1 MLEEKFKMEDNEEME
16 LVKYLLNQAD
26 DFIEAVICGSMEASR
41 RCATMF
47 EIDEQGRMSDASPLE
62 MLRNMKEGMKYL
74 VVEVQPEENMTSG
87 DITLL
92 IENPENYNHRLVV
105 SNNGRD
111 IQIIKLRE
119 EDNHILEEATITTLQ
134 KEHTVSI
141 SVNSDIVENVEDR
154 EALMGLLSS
163 IKSYITHK
171 EGYKWVVDFRHAL
184 APDTQ
189 KMLESTEE
197 LIARLRNE
205 YLESQEGI
213 SGNHPNGNN
222 GGGMLS

>member
-1 MLEEKFKMEDNEEME
+1 MEDNEEME

-26 DFIEAVICGSMEASR
+26 NFIEAVICGSMEASR

-62 MLRNMKEGMKYL
+62 MLRNIKDGMKYL
-74 VVEVQPEENMTSG
+74 VVEVQPEENIASG
-87 DITLL
+87 NITLL
-92 IENPENYNHRLVV
+92 IEDPENYNHRLVV

-119 EDNHILEEATITTLQ
+119 EDNNIGEEVIITTSQ
-134 KEHTVSI
+134 KEHTVSV
-141 SVNSDIVENVEDR
+141 SVNSEIVGGVEDR

-163 IKSYITHK
+163 IKSYLTYK

-184 APDTQ
+184 APDIQ
-189 KMLESTEE
+189 QLMENTEE
-197 LIARLRNE
+197 LITLSNGDRV
-205 YLESQEGI
+205 SGGI
-213 SGNHPNGNN
+213 
-222 GGGMLS
+222 LS

>member
-62 MLRNMKEGMKYL
+62 MLRNIKNGMKYL

-92 IENPENYNHRLVV
+92 IENPENYNHRLIV

-119 EDNHILEEATITTLQ
+119 EDNNILEEAIITTSQ
-134 KEHTVSI
+134 KEHTVSV
-141 SVNSDIVENVEDR
+141 SVNSEIVENVEDR

-163 IKSYITHK
+163 IKNYLTHK

-184 APDTQ
+184 APDIQ
-189 KMLESTEE
+189 KLVENTEE
-197 LIARLRNE
+197 LIAR
-205 YLESQEGI
+205 SKGDKV
-213 SGNHPNGNN
+213 S
-222 GGGMLS
+222 GGMLS

>member
-1 MLEEKFKMEDNEEME
+1 MLEEKFMMEDNEEME

-26 DFIEAVICGSMEASR
+26 NFIEAVICGSMEASR

-62 MLRNMKEGMKYL
+62 MLRNIKDGIRYL

-87 DITLL
+87 NITLL
-92 IENPENYNHRLVV
+92 IEDPENYNHRLVV

-119 EDNHILEEATITTLQ
+119 EDDNIVEEATITTSQ
-134 KEHTVSI
+134 REHTVSI
-141 SVNSDIVENVEDR
+141 SVNREVVEGVEDR

-163 IKSYITHK
+163 IKSYLTYK

-184 APDTQ
+184 APDIQ
-189 KMLESTEE
+189 ELMEDTEE
-197 LIARLRNE
+197 LIALSNGDKV
-205 YLESQEGI
+205 SGGI
-213 SGNHPNGNN
+213 FS
-222 GGGMLS
+222 

>member
-26 DFIEAVICGSMEASR
+26 DFIEAVICGSMEASK

-47 EIDEQGRMSDASPLE
+47 EIDEQGRISDASPLE
-62 MLRNMKEGMKYL
+62 MLRNIKDDMKYL
-74 VVEVQPEENMTSG
+74 IVEVQPEENMTSG
-87 DITLL
+87 NITLL

-105 SNNGRD
+105 SNNVRD

-119 EDNHILEEATITTLQ
+119 EDNNILEEAIITTSQ
-134 KEHTVSI
+134 KEHKVSI

-154 EALMGLLSS
+154 EALMGLLLS

-184 APDTQ
+184 APDIQ
-189 KMLESTEE
+189 KLMENTDE
-197 LIARLRNE
+197 LIAR
-205 YLESQEGI
+205 S
-213 SGNHPNGNN
+213 NGEEAS
-222 GGGMLS
+222 GGMLS

>member
-1 MLEEKFKMEDNEEME
+1 MVEEKFKMEDNEEME

-62 MLRNMKEGMKYL
+62 MLRNIKNGMKYL

-119 EDNHILEEATITTLQ
+119 EDNNILEEAIITTSQ

-141 SVNSDIVENVEDR
+141 SVNSEIVDNVEDR

-163 IKSYITHK
+163 IKGYLTHK

-184 APDTQ
+184 APDIQELMEKT
-189 KMLESTEE
+189 KE
-197 LIARLRNE
+197 LIAR
-205 YLESQEGI
+205 S
-213 SGNHPNGNN
+213 NGKEAS
-222 GGGMLS
+222 GGMLS

>member
-1 MLEEKFKMEDNEEME
+1 MLEEKVLMGDNEEIE
-16 LVKYLLNQAD
+16 LVKYLLSQAG

-62 MLRNMKEGMKYL
+62 MLRNIKDGMKYL
-74 VVEVQPEENMTSG
+74 VVEVKPEENMTSG

-92 IENPENYNHRLVV
+92 IEDPENYNHRLVV

-119 EDNHILEEATITTLQ
+119 ENNNILEEAIITTLQ
-134 KEHTVSI
+134 KKHTVSV
-141 SVNSDIVENVEDR
+141 SVNSEIVEGVEDR
-154 EALMGLLSS
+154 EALMGLLHS

-184 APDTQ
+184 APAIQ
-189 KMLESTEE
+189 ELMEKTEK
-197 LIARLRNE
+197 LIAR
-205 YLESQEGI
+205 SKGDKV
-213 SGNHPNGNN
+213 S
-222 GGGMLS
+222 GGMLS

>member
-1 MLEEKFKMEDNEEME
+1 MENNEEME
-16 LVKYLLNQAD
+16 LVKNLLKQAD
-26 DFIEAVICGSMEASR
+26 NFIEAVICGSMEASR

-62 MLRNMKEGMKYL
+62 MLRNIKDGMKYL

-92 IENPENYNHRLVV
+92 IEDPENYNHRLVA

-119 EDNHILEEATITTLQ
+119 EDNHILEEAIITTLH

-141 SVNSDIVENVEDR
+141 SVNSEIVEGVEDR
-154 EALMGLLSS
+154 EDLMGLLSS
-163 IKSYITHK
+163 IKSYLTYK
-171 EGYKWVVDFRHAL
+171 EGYKWVIDFRHAL
-184 APDTQ
+184 APDIQ
-189 KMLESTEE
+189 ELMENTEE
-197 LIARLRNE
+197 LIAR
-205 YLESQEGI
+205 S
-213 SGNHPNGNN
+213 NGD
-222 GGGMLS
+222 GASGGMLS

>member
-1 MLEEKFKMEDNEEME
+1 MVEEKFKMEDNEEME

-26 DFIEAVICGSMEASR
+26 DFIEAIICGSMEASK

-62 MLRNMKEGMKYL
+62 MLRNIKNGMKYL

-87 DITLL
+87 NITLL
-92 IENPENYNHRLVV
+92 IEDPENYNHRLVV

-119 EDNHILEEATITTLQ
+119 EDNNILEEAIITTLQ
-134 KEHTVSI
+134 KEHTVSVF
-141 SVNSDIVENVEDR
+141 VNSEIVENVEDR

-163 IKSYITHK
+163 IKSYLIHK

-184 APDTQ
+184 AP
-189 KMLESTEE
+189 KVRELMENTEE
-197 LIARLRNE
+197 LIARLRSE
-205 YLESQEGI
+205 CQELQDYI
-213 SGNHPNGNN
+213 NSSSGKERK
-222 GGGMLS
+222 GMLS

>member
-26 DFIEAVICGSMEASR
+26 DFIEAVICGSMEASK

-62 MLRNMKEGMKYL
+62 MLRNIKDGMKYL

-87 DITLL
+87 NITLL

-111 IQIIKLRE
+111 IEIIKLRE
-119 EDNHILEEATITTLQ
+119 EDNNILEEAIITTSQ

-141 SVNSDIVENVEDR
+141 SVNSEIVNGVEDR
-154 EALMGLLSS
+154 EALIGLLYS
-163 IKSYITHK
+163 IKSYLTHK

-184 APDTQ
+184 APDIQ
-189 KMLESTEE
+189 KLVENTEE
-197 LIARLRNE
+197 LIAR
-205 YLESQEGI
+205 S
-213 SGNHPNGNN
+213 NGDEAN
-222 GGGMLS
+222 GGMLS

>member
-1 MLEEKFKMEDNEEME
+1 MLEEKFMMEDNEEME

-26 DFIEAVICGSMEASR
+26 NFIEAVICGSMEASR

-47 EIDEQGRMSDASPLE
+47 EIDEQGRISDASPLE
-62 MLRNMKEGMKYL
+62 MLRNIKDGVKYL

-119 EDNHILEEATITTLQ
+119 EDNNIVEEAIITTLQ

-141 SVNSDIVENVEDR
+141 AVNSEVVEGVEDR

-163 IKSYITHK
+163 IEHYLTYK

-184 APDTQ
+184 APDIQQLMENTDD
-189 KMLESTEE
+189 
-197 LIARLRNE
+197 LIALSNGDRV
-205 YLESQEGI
+205 SGGI
-213 SGNHPNGNN
+213 
-222 GGGMLS
+222 LS

>member
-1 MLEEKFKMEDNEEME
+1 MVEEKFKMEDNEEMG

-47 EIDEQGRMSDASPLE
+47 EIDERGRMSDASPLE
-62 MLRNMKEGMKYL
+62 MIRNIKNGMKYL

-119 EDNHILEEATITTLQ
+119 EDNNILEEAIITTSQ
-134 KEHTVSI
+134 KEHTVSV
-141 SVNSDIVENVEDR
+141 SVNSEIVRGVEDR
-154 EALMGLLSS
+154 VALMGLLSS
-163 IKSYITHK
+163 IKSYLTHK

-184 APDTQ
+184 APDIQ
-189 KMLESTEE
+189 KLMENTDE
-197 LIARLRNE
+197 LIARSNE
-205 YLESQEGI
+205 DEAS
-213 SGNHPNGNN
+213 
-222 GGGMLS
+222 GGMLS

>member
-26 DFIEAVICGSMEASR
+26 DFIEAVICGSMEASK

-47 EIDEQGRMSDASPLE
+47 EIDEQGRISDASPLE
-62 MLRNMKEGMKYL
+62 MLRNIKDDMKYL
-74 VVEVQPEENMTSG
+74 IVEVQPEENMTSG
-87 DITLL
+87 NITLL

-119 EDNHILEEATITTLQ
+119 EDNNILEEAIITTSQ
-134 KEHTVSI
+134 KEHKVSI

-154 EALMGLLSS
+154 EALMGLLLS

-184 APDTQ
+184 APDIQ
-189 KMLESTEE
+189 KLMENTDE
-197 LIARLRNE
+197 LIAR
-205 YLESQEGI
+205 S
-213 SGNHPNGNN
+213 NGEEAS
-222 GGGMLS
+222 GGMLS

>member
-26 DFIEAVICGSMEASR
+26 DFIEAIICGSMEASK

-62 MLRNMKEGMKYL
+62 MLRNMKDGMKYL

-87 DITLL
+87 NITLL
-92 IENPENYNHRLVV
+92 IEDPENYNRRLVV
-105 SNNGRD
+105 SNNGRG

-119 EDNHILEEATITTLQ
+119 EDKNIVEEAIITTLQ

-141 SVNSDIVENVEDR
+141 SVNSEIVEGVEDKV
-154 EALMGLLSS
+154 ALMGLLSS
-163 IKSYITHK
+163 IKSYLTYK

-184 APDTQ
+184 APDIQ
-189 KMLESTEE
+189 ELMEKTEE
-197 LIARLRNE
+197 LIAR
-205 YLESQEGI
+205 S
-213 SGNHPNGNN
+213 NGD
-222 GGGMLS
+222 GASGGMLS

>member
-1 MLEEKFKMEDNEEME
+1 MLEEKFIMGDNEEME

-26 DFIEAVICGSMEASR
+26 NFIEAVICGSMEASR

-62 MLRNMKEGMKYL
+62 MLRNIKNGMKYL
-74 VVEVQPEENMTSG
+74 VVEVQPEENMASG
-87 DITLL
+87 NITLL
-92 IENPENYNHRLVV
+92 IEDPENYNHRLVV

-119 EDNHILEEATITTLQ
+119 EDNNIVEEAIITTIQ

-141 SVNSDIVENVEDR
+141 SVNSEVVKGVEDR

-163 IKSYITHK
+163 IKSYQTYK

-184 APDTQ
+184 APDIQ
-189 KMLESTEE
+189 QLMENTEE
-197 LIARLRNE
+197 LIARSNGDRV
-205 YLESQEGI
+205 SGGI
-213 SGNHPNGNN
+213 
-222 GGGMLS
+222 LS

>member
-1 MLEEKFKMEDNEEME
+1 MLEEKFKMEDNKEME
-16 LVKYLLNQAD
+16 LVKHLLNQAD
-26 DFIEAVICGSMEASR
+26 DFIEAVICGSMEASK

-62 MLRNMKEGMKYL
+62 MLRNIKDGMKYL

-87 DITLL
+87 NITLL

-119 EDNHILEEATITTLQ
+119 EDNNIVEEASITTLQ

-141 SVNSDIVENVEDR
+141 SVNSDIVGGVENR
-154 EALMGLLSS
+154 EALMSLLLSIEYYLS
-163 IKSYITHK
+163 HK
-171 EGYKWVVDFRHAL
+171 EGYKWVVDFRNAL
-184 APDTQ
+184 APNIQELMEKTV
-189 KMLESTEE
+189 E
-197 LIARLRNE
+197 LIAR
-205 YLESQEGI
+205 S
-213 SGNHPNGNN
+213 NGEEAS
-222 GGGMLS
+222 GGMLS

>member
-1 MLEEKFKMEDNEEME
+1 MEDNEKIE
-16 LVKYLLNQAD
+16 LVKYLLSQAD

-62 MLRNMKEGMKYL
+62 MLRNIKNGMKYL

-119 EDNHILEEATITTLQ
+119 KGNNIVEEAIITTSQ

-141 SVNSDIVENVEDR
+141 SVNGEVVGGVEDR

-163 IKSYITHK
+163 IKSYITLK

-184 APDTQ
+184 SPDIQ
-189 KMLESTEE
+189 ELMEKTEG
-197 LIARLRNE
+197 LIAR
-205 YLESQEGI
+205 SKGDGA
-213 SGNHPNGNN
+213 S
-222 GGGMLS
+222 GGMLS

>member
-1 MLEEKFKMEDNEEME
+1 MLEEKFKMGDNEEME

-26 DFIEAVICGSMEASR
+26 DFIEAIICGSMEASK

-62 MLRNMKEGMKYL
+62 MLRNIKNGMKYL

-87 DITLL
+87 NITLL
-92 IENPENYNHRLVV
+92 IEDPENYNHRLVV

-119 EDNHILEEATITTLQ
+119 EDNNILEEAIITTLQ
-134 KEHTVSI
+134 KEHTVSV
-141 SVNSDIVENVEDR
+141 SVNSEIVRGVEDR

-163 IKSYITHK
+163 IKSYLTHK
-171 EGYKWVVDFRHAL
+171 EGYKWVVDFRNAL
-184 APDTQ
+184 APEVREL
-189 KMLESTEE
+189 MESTDE
-197 LIARLRNE
+197 LIARLKSE
-205 YLESQEGI
+205 YQDDI
-213 SGNHPNGNN
+213 SRGSSNGNN
-222 GGGMLS
+222 NRKGVLS

>member
-1 MLEEKFKMEDNEEME
+1 MLEEKFMMEDNEEME

-47 EIDEQGRMSDASPLE
+47 KIDEQGRMSDASPLE
-62 MLRNMKEGMKYL
+62 MLKNIREGVKYI

-92 IENPENYNHRLVV
+92 IEDPENYNHRLVV

-119 EDNHILEEATITTLQ
+119 EDNNIVEEVIITTLQ
-134 KEHTVSI
+134 KKHTVSI
-141 SVNSDIVENVEDR
+141 SVNSEIVEGVEDR

-163 IKSYITHK
+163 IKSYLTHK

-184 APDTQ
+184 APDIQ
-189 KMLESTEE
+189 KLMENTEE
-197 LIARLRNE
+197 LIAR
-205 YLESQEGI
+205 S
-213 SGNHPNGNN
+213 NGDEAS
-222 GGGMLS
+222 GGMLS

>member
-26 DFIEAVICGSMEASR
+26 DFIEAVICGSMEASK

-62 MLRNMKEGMKYL
+62 MLRNIKDGMKYL

-87 DITLL
+87 NITLL
-92 IENPENYNHRLVV
+92 IENPENYNLRLVV

-111 IQIIKLRE
+111 IEIIKLRE
-119 EDNHILEEATITTLQ
+119 EDNNILEEAIITTSQ
-134 KEHTVSI
+134 KERTVSI
-141 SVNSDIVENVEDR
+141 SVNSEVVGGVEDR

-163 IKSYITHK
+163 IKSYLTHK

-184 APDTQ
+184 APDIQ
-189 KMLESTEE
+189 KLVENTEE
-197 LIARLRNE
+197 LIAR
-205 YLESQEGI
+205 S
-213 SGNHPNGNN
+213 NGDEAS
-222 GGGMLS
+222 GGMLS

>member
-1 MLEEKFKMEDNEEME
+1 MVEEKFKMGDNEEME

-26 DFIEAVICGSMEASR
+26 DFIEAVICGSIEASK

-62 MLRNMKEGMKYL
+62 ILRNIKNGMKYL

-92 IENPENYNHRLVV
+92 IEDPENYNHRLVV

-119 EDNHILEEATITTLQ
+119 EDNHILEEAIITTLQ

-141 SVNSDIVENVEDR
+141 SINGEIVKGVEDR

-163 IKSYITHK
+163 IKSYLTHK

-184 APDTQ
+184 APDIQ
-189 KMLESTEE
+189 ELMEKTEE
-197 LIARLRNE
+197 LIAR
-205 YLESQEGI
+205 S
-213 SGNHPNGNN
+213 NGDRVSE
-222 GGGMLS
+222 GMLS

>member
-1 MLEEKFKMEDNEEME
+1 MVEDKFMMKDNKETE

-26 DFIEAVICGSMEASR
+26 NFIEAVICGSMEASR

-62 MLRNMKEGMKYL
+62 MLRNIKNGVKYL

-92 IENPENYNHRLVV
+92 IEDPENYNHRLVV

-119 EDNHILEEATITTLQ
+119 KDNNIVEEAIITTSQ

-141 SVNSDIVENVEDR
+141 SVNSDIVGGVEDR

-163 IKSYITHK
+163 IKSHLAYK

-184 APDTQ
+184 APDIQ
-189 KMLESTEE
+189 KLMENTEE
-197 LIARLRNE
+197 LFAR
-205 YLESQEGI
+205 S
-213 SGNHPNGNN
+213 NGD
-222 GGGMLS
+222 GASGGMLS

>member
-1 MLEEKFKMEDNEEME
+1 MLEEKFSMEDNEEME

-26 DFIEAVICGSMEASR
+26 NFIEAVICGSMEASR

-62 MLRNMKEGMKYL
+62 MLRNIKDGMKYL

-92 IENPENYNHRLVV
+92 IEDPENYNYRLVV

-111 IQIIKLRE
+111 IKIIKLRE
-119 EDNHILEEATITTLQ
+119 EGDNIVEEAIITTLQ

-141 SVNSDIVENVEDR
+141 SVNGEIVKGVEDR

-163 IKSYITHK
+163 IKSYLTYK

-184 APDTQ
+184 APDIQ
-189 KMLESTEE
+189 ELMENTEE
-197 LIARLRNE
+197 LIAHSNE
-205 YLESQEGI
+205 EVS
-213 SGNHPNGNN
+213 
-222 GGGMLS
+222 GGMLS

>member
-1 MLEEKFKMEDNEEME
+1 MVEEKFKMEDNEAME

-26 DFIEAVICGSMEASR
+26 DFIEAVICGSMEASI

-62 MLRNMKEGMKYL
+62 MLRNIKNGMKYL

-87 DITLL
+87 NITLL
-92 IENPENYNHRLVV
+92 IEDPENYNHRLVV

-119 EDNHILEEATITTLQ
+119 EDNNIVEEAIITTIQ

-141 SVNSDIVENVEDR
+141 SVNGDIVGGMEER
-154 EALMGLLSS
+154 EALMGLLLS
-163 IKSYITHK
+163 IKSYLTYK

-184 APDTQ
+184 APDIQ
-189 KMLESTEE
+189 QLMENTEE
-197 LIARLRNE
+197 LIARSNGDRV
-205 YLESQEGI
+205 SGGI
-213 SGNHPNGNN
+213 
-222 GGGMLS
+222 LS

>member
-16 LVKYLLNQAD
+16 LVKYLLNKAD
-26 DFIEAVICGSMEASR
+26 DFIEAVICGSMEASK

-47 EIDEQGRMSDASPLE
+47 EIDEQGGMSDASPLE
-62 MLRNMKEGMKYL
+62 MLRNMKDGMKYL

-92 IENPENYNHRLVV
+92 IEDPENYNHRLVV
-105 SNNGRD
+105 SNKGRD

-119 EDNHILEEATITTLQ
+119 EDNYILEEAIITTLQ

-141 SVNSDIVENVEDR
+141 SINGEIVKGVEDR

-184 APDTQ
+184 APETQ
-189 KMLESTEE
+189 KMMESTEE
-197 LIARLRNE
+197 LIALSNGDKVRG
-205 YLESQEGI
+205 GI
-213 SGNHPNGNN
+213 
-222 GGGMLS
+222 LS

>member
-1 MLEEKFKMEDNEEME
+1 MIEEKFMMEDKKEME

-26 DFIEAVICGSMEASR
+26 NFIEAVICGSMEASR

-62 MLRNMKEGMKYL
+62 MLRNIKNGVKYL
-74 VVEVQPEENMTSG
+74 VVEVQPEENVISG

-92 IENPENYNHRLVV
+92 IEDPENYNHKLVV

-119 EDNHILEEATITTLQ
+119 EDNNTVEEATITTIQ

-141 SVNSDIVENVEDR
+141 AVNREVVEGVEDR
-154 EALMGLLSS
+154 EALLCLLSS
-163 IKSYITHK
+163 IEYYLSYK

-184 APDTQ
+184 APDIQ
-189 KMLESTEE
+189 KRLENSEE
-197 LIARLRNE
+197 LIAR
-205 YLESQEGI
+205 S
-213 SGNHPNGNN
+213 NG
-222 GGGMLS
+222 GVASGGMLS

>member
-1 MLEEKFKMEDNEEME
+1 MLEEKFMMENKKEMG
-16 LVKYLLNQAD
+16 LVKCLLNQAD
-26 DFIEAVICGSMEASR
+26 NFIKEVIRGSMEASR

-62 MLRNMKEGMKYL
+62 MLRNIKNGMKYL

-119 EDNHILEEATITTLQ
+119 EDNNILEEAIITTSQ
-134 KEHTVSI
+134 KEHTVLV
-141 SVNSDIVENVEDR
+141 SVNSEIVEDLEDR
-154 EALMGLLSS
+154 EDLMGLLSS
-163 IKSYITHK
+163 IKSYLTSK

-184 APDTQ
+184 APDIQ
-189 KMLESTEE
+189 ELMEKTEE
-197 LIARLRNE
+197 LIAR
-205 YLESQEGI
+205 S
-213 SGNHPNGNN
+213 NGEKAS
-222 GGGMLS
+222 GGMLS